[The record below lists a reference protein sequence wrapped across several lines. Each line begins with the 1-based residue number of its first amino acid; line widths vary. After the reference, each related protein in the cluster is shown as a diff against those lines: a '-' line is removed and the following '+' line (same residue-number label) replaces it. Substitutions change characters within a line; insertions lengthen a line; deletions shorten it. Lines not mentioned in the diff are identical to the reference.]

1 MQLTVRDVARLL
13 NVQENAVY
21 RWVKEDQLR
30 AEEVNGQYR
39 FNRSDLLEWATLRS
53 KLVFPPEFFQM
64 GGGDA
69 PITLDKALHFGGIHH
84 NVKGA
89 DKESVLRAVVAL
101 MPLPPA
107 CDRDFLLQVLLTRES
122 LGSTGI
128 GEGIAL
134 PHPRY
139 PMVLP
144 VPHPFI
150 TLCFLEQPI
159 PYAGG
164 DGQPVHTLFAL
175 VSPNVRQHLG
185 LLARLSCALS
195 DPAFRD
201 AVRRQR
207 PGDELLV
214 HACRVEETFAKSP
227 PPQAGAAGTDRP
239 R

>member
-1 MQLTVRDVARLL
+1 MQLTVREVARLL
-13 NVQENAVY
+13 NVDENAIY

-30 AEEVNGQYR
+30 AETINGQYR
-39 FNRSDLLEWATLRS
+39 FNRSDLLEWATLNS

-64 GGGDA
+64 GNGGDTPA
-69 PITLDKALHFGGIHH
+69 IDRALHFGGIHH
-84 NVKGA
+84 KVKGA
-89 DKESVLRAVVAL
+89 DKESALRAVVSL
-101 MPLPPA
+101 MPLPSA

-122 LGSTGI
+122 MGSTGI

-159 PYAGG
+159 PFAVA

-175 VSPNVRQHLG
+175 VCPNVRLHLG
-185 LLARLSCALS
+185 MLARLSCALR
-195 DPAFRD
+195 DPGLRE
-201 AVRRQR
+201 AVRRQS
-207 PGDELLV
+207 PADEILV
-214 HACRVEETFAKSP
+214 HACRAEESFAKP
-227 PPQAGAAGTDRP
+227 PSAAPSERE
-239 R
+239 